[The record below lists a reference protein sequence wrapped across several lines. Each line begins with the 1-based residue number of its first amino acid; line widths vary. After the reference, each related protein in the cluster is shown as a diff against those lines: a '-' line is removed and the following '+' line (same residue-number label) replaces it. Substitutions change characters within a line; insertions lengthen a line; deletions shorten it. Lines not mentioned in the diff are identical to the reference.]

1 MGTTEIDK
9 ARPGEVVTERNNV
22 VPMREDPFLAMIANA
37 ATRPETI
44 PAIRELNELRVA
56 EIQRQ
61 ARVAYSADFAQMQPK
76 LPTID
81 RNGHI
86 EIREKD
92 AKTGKRDGDVQQSS
106 PYAYWADI
114 LEACSPHM
122 LEHGFGISFRHKT
135 ADDGKIIVTGILEH
149 RDGHREENSI
159 ALIHETSGSKN
170 PVQAIGSSL
179 SYGMRY
185 MGIMLLG
192 VASKEHDD
200 NKGMPAS
207 EVQSDNIS
215 DEQVVQLQTMLQ
227 NAGADKAQFLKL
239 CKIDRLEDM
248 PAAKFDG
255 AVARIRARQEQASAK

>member
-1 MGTTEIDK
+1 MSELTK
-9 ARPGEVVTERNNV
+9 AELERGEVLDQRSR
-22 VPMREDPFLAMIANA
+22 PIALREDPFLAMIANA

-44 PAIRELNELRVA
+44 PAIKELNELRVA

-81 RNGHI
+81 RNGKI
-86 EIREKD
+86 EIRKKD
-92 AKTGKRDGDVQQSS
+92 KATGERDGEIQQAS
-106 PYAYWADI
+106 PYAFWADI

-122 LEHGFGISFRHKT
+122 LEHGFGISFRHQT
-135 ADDGKIIVTGILEH
+135 AADGKIVVRGILEH
-149 RDGHREENSI
+149 RDGHREENEI

-192 VASKEHDD
+192 VASKEHDN
-200 NKGMPAS
+200 NKGSPPAP
-207 EVQSDNIS
+207 EVIS
-215 DEQVVQLQTMLQ
+215 DEQVVRLQTLIA
-227 NAGADKAQFLKL
+227 NVGADKDKFLAHMKVPT
-239 CKIDRLEDM
+239 LEVM
-248 PAAKFDG
+248 PASRFDY
-255 AVARIRARQEQASAK
+255 AVAALKQKEAAQ

>member
-1 MGTTEIDK
+1 MTAVTKHQEQANDVVVREI
-9 ARPGEVVTERNNV
+9 RP
-22 VPMREDPFLAMIANA
+22 DPFMAMIANA

-56 EIQRQ
+56 EIERQ

-81 RNGHI
+81 RNGRI
-86 EIREKD
+86 EIRKKD
-92 AKTGKRDGDVQQSS
+92 QKTGERDGEVQQSS

-122 LEHGFGISFRHKT
+122 LTHGFGISFRHST
-135 ADDGKIIVTGILEH
+135 TPEGKIVVTGILEH

-159 ALIHETSGSKN
+159 ALIHDATGSKN

-192 VASKEHDD
+192 VASKEHDND
-200 NKGMPAS
+200 KGAPPAPDGQQYITADQVT
-207 EVQSDNIS
+207 ELEILLGQTQSDTS
-215 DEQVVQLQTMLQ
+215 
-227 NAGADKAQFLKL
+227 QFLKW
-239 CKIDRLEDM
+239 CKVESLETMPRDKFKTAKDRLV
-248 PAAKFDG
+248 AKRDEM
-255 AVARIRARQEQASAK
+255 ATAK

>member
-1 MGTTEIDK
+1 MTALQRHEEPAHDL
-9 ARPGEVVTERNNV
+9 VTQRAS
-22 VPMREDPFLAMIANA
+22 DPFLAMIANA
-37 ATRPETI
+37 ASRPETI

-56 EIQRQ
+56 EIERQ

-76 LPTID
+76 LPTIS
-81 RNGHI
+81 REGRI
-86 EIREKD
+86 EIRKKD
-92 AKTGKRDGDVQQSS
+92 AKTGERDGDVQQSS

-122 LEHGFGISFRHKT
+122 LEHGFGISFRQKA
-135 ADDGKIIVTGILEH
+135 ADDGKIIITGILEH

-159 ALIHETSGSKN
+159 ALIHEGSGSKN

-200 NKGMPAS
+200 NKGSP
-207 EVQSDNIS
+207 EGPQYITEDQVRELEILIGQTQSDAAQFAKWCKVETLETMPREKFKTAKDRLIAKR
-215 DEQVVQLQTMLQ
+215 DEQM
-227 NAGADKAQFLKL
+227 A
-239 CKIDRLEDM
+239 
-248 PAAKFDG
+248 PAK
-255 AVARIRARQEQASAK
+255 

>member
-1 MGTTEIDK
+1 MTALAKHQEQANEIAAHRAD
-9 ARPGEVVTERNNV
+9 
-22 VPMREDPFLAMIANA
+22 DPFMAMIAHA
-37 ATRPETI
+37 ASRPEMI

-81 RNGHI
+81 RNGKI
-86 EIREKD
+86 EIRKKD
-92 AKTGKRDGDVQQSS
+92 KQTGERDGEVQQAS
-106 PYAYWADI
+106 PYAYWADV

-122 LEHGFGISFRHKT
+122 LEHGFGISFRQKT
-135 ADDGKIIVTGILEH
+135 ADDGKIVVTGILEH

-200 NKGMPAS
+200 NKGSPEAVSPAH
-207 EVQSDNIS
+207 
-215 DEQVVQLQTMLQ
+215 
-227 NAGADKAQFLKL
+227 AGLN
-239 CKIDRLEDM
+239 R
-248 PAAKFDG
+248 
-255 AVARIRARQEQASAK
+255 V

>member
-1 MGTTEIDK
+1 MNAVTKHQELANDVVVREI
-9 ARPGEVVTERNNV
+9 RP
-22 VPMREDPFLAMIANA
+22 DPFMAMIANA
-37 ATRPETI
+37 ASRPETI

-56 EIQRQ
+56 EIERQ

-81 RNGHI
+81 RNGRI
-86 EIREKD
+86 EIRKKD
-92 AKTGKRDGDVQQSS
+92 QKTGERDGEVQQSS

-122 LEHGFGISFRHKT
+122 LEHGFGISFRHST
-135 ADDGKIIVTGILEH
+135 TPEGKIVVTGILEH

-159 ALIHETSGSKN
+159 ALIHDATGSKN

-192 VASKEHDD
+192 VASKEHDN
-200 NKGMPAS
+200 NKGAPPVP
-207 EVQSDNIS
+207 ETIT
-215 DEQVVQLQTMLQ
+215 DEQVVRLQTLIA
-227 NAGADKAQFLKL
+227 NVEADKEKFLKHM
-239 CKIDRLEDM
+239 KIETLEEM
-248 PAAKFDG
+248 PADRFNYAIAALNQKKDAAK
-255 AVARIRARQEQASAK
+255 